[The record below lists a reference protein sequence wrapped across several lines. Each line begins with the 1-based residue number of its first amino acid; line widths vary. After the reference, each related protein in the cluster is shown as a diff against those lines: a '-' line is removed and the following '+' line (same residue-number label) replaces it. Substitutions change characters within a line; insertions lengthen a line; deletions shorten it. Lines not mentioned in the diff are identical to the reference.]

1 MAIQD
6 IPLSFHLG
14 GRDWKVTFH
23 ESLEKGE
30 VFAKWLDTKAEI
42 QIARN
47 VNDDDSLEPC
57 DDYSMEHS
65 FWHELGHVFQY
76 YSTGK
81 TDDRFAQ
88 TFATY
93 MMEFIKTKVKR

>member
-1 MAIQD
+1 MAMQD

-14 GRDWKVTFH
+14 GRDWKITFH

-93 MMEFIKTKVKR
+93 MMEFNKTKVKR